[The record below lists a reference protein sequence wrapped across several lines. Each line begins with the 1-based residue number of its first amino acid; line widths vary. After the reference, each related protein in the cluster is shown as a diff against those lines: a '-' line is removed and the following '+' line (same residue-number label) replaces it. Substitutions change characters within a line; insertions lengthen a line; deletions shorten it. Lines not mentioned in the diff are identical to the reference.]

1 MSSTAMSSTVRVERF
16 DRVALV
22 ELNRPDVLNA
32 VDTELRRALGAALD
46 AIARD
51 DAVGVVVLTGA
62 GRAFS
67 SGADLKSAASNPD
80 KSFRRTAHTLVHDFQ
95 PLFEC
100 IARMDK
106 IVIAAVNGPAA
117 GVGMS
122 LALACDLMVISRDAL
137 LVSPFIN
144 IGLIPDGGA
153 AWFLTRRVG
162 YGRALEALLGA
173 QKLSAEWCQQC
184 GIANRVA
191 EPDSLR
197 STALEWAQRLA
208 CLAPIAAALTKRVAR
223 AALSSGLS
231 DALAL
236 EAELQNVCAG
246 TDDSREAISA
256 FLQKRPPVFTGR

>member
-1 MSSTAMSSTVRVERF
+1 MSTTVKVERF

-32 VDTELRRALGAALD
+32 VDMEMRRALNAELD
-46 AIARD
+46 VIARD
-51 DAVGVVVLTGA
+51 DTVSVVILTGA

-67 SGADLKSAASNPD
+67 SGADLKGAANNPD
-80 KSFRRTAHTLVHDFQ
+80 KSVRRTAHTLLHDFQ
-95 PLFEC
+95 PLLEC

-106 IVIAAVNGPAA
+106 IVIAAVNGSAA

-122 LALACDLMVISRDAL
+122 LALACDLMVMSRDAH

-144 IGLIPDGGA
+144 VGLIPDGGA
-153 AWFLTRRVG
+153 AWFLTRRIG
-162 YGRALEALLGA
+162 YGRALEALLEA
-173 QKLSAEWCQQC
+173 QKLSAEWCLQW

-191 EPDSLR
+191 EADSLR
-197 STALEWAQRLA
+197 STALEWAQKLA
-208 CLAPIAAALTKRVAR
+208 SAAPIAVALTKRVAR
-223 AALSSGLS
+223 VAMSSSLS

-256 FLQKRPPVFTGR
+256 FLQKRPPVFIGR